1 MDIAQTAPD
10 TVILAEDEASL
21 YLQAT
26 LHAVWAPVAQ
36 TPCIRLAPD
45 RDLTHFYGTL
55 NLLTG
60 QETLTR
66 TDTLSAL
73 VTTHHLQQLVATYPG
88 KPLLLLWDRAS
99 WHHGPP
105 MTAFLAEHPQVDIF
119 IFPTATPELNPQEQ
133 VWKDARDAVSHNHTY
148 ARLPEVAD
156 AFEAHLEG
164 HKTVPP
170 LLAQYGFTAIR
181 SRFI

>member
-1 MDIAQTAPD
+1 MDLAQTAPA

-26 LHAVWAPVAQ
+26 LHAVWAPTGQ
-36 TPCIRLAPD
+36 TPCVRVAPD

-60 QETLTR
+60 QETLLR
-66 TDTLSAL
+66 TETLSAL
-73 VTTHHLQQLVATYPG
+73 RTTQHLQQLIEAYPG
-88 KPLLLLWDRAS
+88 KPLLLLWDRAP

-105 MTAFLAEHPQVDIF
+105 ITAFLAAHPEVELF
-119 IFPTATPELNPQEQ
+119 LFPTATPELNPQEQ
-133 VWKDARDAVSHNHTY
+133 VWKEARDAVSHNHTY
-148 ARLPEVAD
+148 AHLPEVAD
-156 AFEAHLEG
+156 AFEEHLEA

-170 LLAQYGFTAIR
+170 LLAHYGFTAIR
-181 SRFI
+181 SMFI